1 MEYRRDDKIRFGQQV
16 VREAKKT
23 ARVDTGFLKRSI
35 RATLSKG
42 VVEFRL
48 IDYGAYNNNSNIVE
62 VAKDIMPKEIE
73 WKIIFVDEDG
83 RETPVEGKTRTG
95 RTISRKSISSENV
108 STNKIKSLIKAL
120 QNGQKANNKREADSG
135 SDKEK
140 S

>member
-1 MEYRRDDKIRFGQQV
+1 MEYSKDDKIRFGQQV

-35 RATLSKG
+35 RATLNKNI
-42 VVEFRL
+42 VEFRL
-48 IDYGAYNNNSNIVE
+48 IDYGAYNGNSKIVE
-62 VAKDIMPKEIE
+62 IAKEIIPKEIE

-108 STNKIKSLIKAL
+108 STNKIKSLIAAL
-120 QNGQKANNKREADSG
+120 QNGQKNNNNREADSRV
-135 SDKEK
+135 DKKE

>member
-1 MEYRRDDKIRFGQQV
+1 MEYSRDDKIRFGQQV
-16 VREAKKT
+16 VRETKKS

-35 RATLSKG
+35 RATLNKG
-42 VVEFRL
+42 IVEFRL
-48 IDYGAYNNNSNIVE
+48 IDYGAYNGNSKIVE
-62 VAKDIMPKEIE
+62 VAKDIMPNEIE

-108 STNKIKSLIKAL
+108 STNKIKSLIAAL
-120 QNGQKANNKREADSG
+120 QNGKKNNDNGEADSR

-140 S
+140 P